1 MIPPRLISLERRR
14 RGRNRPR
21 VILALTWVGLG
32 CIGFAMLV
40 RPAPLLLWNASASA
54 PVGLYRV
61 MSSPPIQRGDMVL
74 LRTPDSVRD
83 LAAERGYLPL
93 AVPLVKRVA
102 ALAGDMV
109 CAVGDDLFINSKWVA
124 GRLERDHLGRPLPHW
139 GGCHRLDDEL
149 FPLMADVPTS
159 FDGRYFGPVPTS
171 AVIGRLVPLWTK

>member
-1 MIPPRLISLERRR
+1 
-14 RGRNRPR
+14 
-21 VILALTWVGLG
+21 
-32 CIGFAMLV
+32 MLV

-61 MSSPPIQRGDMVL
+61 MSSTPIQRGDMVL

-124 GRLERDHLGRPLPHW
+124 GRLERDPLGRPLPHW
-139 GGCHRLDDEL
+139 EGCQNLGDEL
-149 FPLMADVPTS
+149 FPLMADVPSS
-159 FDGRYFGPVPTS
+159 FDGRYFGPVPMS

>member
-1 MIPPRLISLERRR
+1 MIPPRLIRLERRR

-21 VILALTWVGLG
+21 VILALTMVGLG

-61 MSSPPIQRGDMVL
+61 ISNAPIQRGDMVL

-102 ALAGDMV
+102 ALTGDTV
-109 CAVGDDLFINSKWVA
+109 CAAGYDLSINGKWVA
-124 GRLERDHLGRPLPHW
+124 SRLEHDHLVRPLPHW
-139 GGCHRLDDEL
+139 EGCHRLGDEL

-159 FDGRYFGPVPTS
+159 FDGRYFGPVPMS

>member
-1 MIPPRLISLERRR
+1 MISPRLIRLERRR

-32 CIGFAMLV
+32 CVGFAMLV

-54 PVGLYRV
+54 PVGLYWVITRA
-61 MSSPPIQRGDMVL
+61 PIQRGDMVL
-74 LRTPDSVRD
+74 VRAPKSIRD

-102 ALAGDMV
+102 ALTGDTV
-109 CAVGDDLFINSKWVA
+109 CAAGHDLSIDGKWVA
-124 GRLERDHLGRPLPHW
+124 SRLERDHLGRSLPNW
-139 GGCHRLDDEL
+139 DGCHRLDDEL

-159 FDGRYFGPVPTS
+159 FDGRYFGPVPMS